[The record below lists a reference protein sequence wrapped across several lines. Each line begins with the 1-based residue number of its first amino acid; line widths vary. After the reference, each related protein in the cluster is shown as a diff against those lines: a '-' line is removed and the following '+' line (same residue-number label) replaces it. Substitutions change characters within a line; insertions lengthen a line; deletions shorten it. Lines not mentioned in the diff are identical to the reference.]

1 MKGQPVADLLCRV
14 SYIAVGWR
22 LFGIVHVKQMRV
34 KQMLHK
40 PRFFSGG
47 LGACP
52 HRRFEVVYIYSC
64 PEIDFGGFLAAS

>member
-22 LFGIVHVKQMRV
+22 LFGIVHVKQM
-34 KQMLHK
+34 LHK

-52 HRRFEVVYIYSC
+52 HRRFEVVYMYSC
-64 PEIDFGGFLAAS
+64 PEIDSGGFLAAS